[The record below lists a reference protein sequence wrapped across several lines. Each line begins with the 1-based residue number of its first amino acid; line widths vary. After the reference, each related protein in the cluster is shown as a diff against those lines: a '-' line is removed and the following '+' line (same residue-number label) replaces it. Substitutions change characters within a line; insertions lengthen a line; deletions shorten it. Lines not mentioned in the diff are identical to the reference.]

1 MHVISYRT
9 IREFIE
15 AHPNAKAALNSWYK
29 VAKKAEWNNLAELK
43 QTYPSTDLVGQVVV
57 FNVSGNNY
65 RLIAG
70 IAYRIKTIYI
80 KAVDTH
86 AEYDKDD
93 WKT

>member
-1 MHVISYRT
+1 MHVISYRK

-15 AHPNAKAALNSWYK
+15 AHPSAKAALNSWYK
-29 VAKKAEWNNLAELK
+29 VTKKVQWNNLAEVK
-43 QTYPSTDLVGQVVV
+43 QTYPSADLVGQVIV
-57 FNVSGNNY
+57 FNIGGNNY

-70 IAYRIKTIYI
+70 ISYRIKTIYI
-80 KAVDTH
+80 KGVYTH